1 VGDNLICWNI
11 LVSSIVHTNL
21 SSERDEF
28 KWNLSATWLFT
39 IRSIYHALINDVKV
53 FYFKHLWKLK
63 IPLKIKVFMWY
74 LIRGVALTKYNLAK
88 PNWQGRNKMCV
99 L

>member
-1 VGDNLICWNI
+1 
-11 LVSSIVHTNL
+11 
-21 SSERDEF
+21 
-28 KWNLSATWLFT
+28 
-39 IRSIYHALINDVKV
+39 
-53 FYFKHLWKLK
+53 
-63 IPLKIKVFMWY
+63 MWY